1 MTEPAIDATVRL
13 AFWARGLARERPYG
27 RLVSRSDAEW
37 ARMRALSEA
46 IDRRSAWRYTTI
58 GAVLTFL
65 ILVFGIGAIVVLTA
79 FGTWAAVQLGVLD
92 PATPASDIWAVTLVC
107 RSFVIVGAIAVTLL
121 AMLAPP
127 RLAAAW
133 AAREDLRAKLVPQPG
148 DAALLA
154 KCERKLILS
163 VLGLVAVPALIWFA
177 WAAVEWLSR
186 TEWLVVLILV
196 VMMPV
201 AAAQVVRRW
210 RGHRHAG

>member
-13 AFWARGLARERPYG
+13 AFWARGLAREKPR
-27 RLVSRSDAEW
+27 RLVVSHSDAEW

-46 IDRRSAWRYTTI
+46 VDRTSAWRYTAI

-79 FGTWAAVQLGVLD
+79 FGTWAAVELGVLD
-92 PATPASDIWAVTLVC
+92 PATPANDIWAVTLVC
-107 RSFVIVGAIAVTLL
+107 GSFVIVGAIGVTLL

-127 RLAAAW
+127 RLAAVW
-133 AAREDLRAKLVPQPG
+133 AAREDLRARLVPQPG

-177 WAAVEWLSR
+177 WAAVEWLPR
-186 TEWLVVLILV
+186 TERLVLLILV
-196 VMMPV
+196 LMTPV

-210 RGHRHAG
+210 RAHSHAG